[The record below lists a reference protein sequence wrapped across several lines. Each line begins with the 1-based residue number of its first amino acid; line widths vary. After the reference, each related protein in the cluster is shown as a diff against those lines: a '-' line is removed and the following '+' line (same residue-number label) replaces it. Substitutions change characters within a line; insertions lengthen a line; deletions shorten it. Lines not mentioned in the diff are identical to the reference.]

1 MELLIGLGTFLFIL
15 TMILGGYAFVENLR
29 NPKKR
34 EVLRRLHTLSST
46 EYYEDEDID
55 IMRRELYST
64 LPWLNELLQGFRWT
78 DRIGR
83 LIEQSGIQTTLGAFV
98 LLSSVVGL
106 IGFLMSSWVTS
117 NRLFSLPIALFL
129 GLLPYFYISFKKN
142 RRMEKFQRQLPDALD
157 LIARALKAGHA
168 FTAGL
173 KMVGDEMGEPLGTEF
188 QKTLH
193 EINFGVSLPDALKS
207 LPNRVDCPDLKYFI
221 ISVILQRETG
231 GNLAEILE
239 KIAYLIRER
248 FKLQGRIRVLS
259 AEGKLSAIILIAIP
273 FVVALA
279 LYFLNPGYIQIL
291 FTDPLGKVLITLA
304 LFMMAIGIL
313 VMKRMIRIRV

>member
-1 MELLIGLGTFLFIL
+1 MEILILIGTFLFTL
-15 TMILGGYAFVENLR
+15 TLIFGVYTSVQNLR

-46 EYYEDEDID
+46 EYYEDEDVD
-55 IMRRELYST
+55 IMRRRLYSD
-64 LPWLNELLQGFRWT
+64 LPWLNEVLQSFRWT
-78 DRIGR
+78 DRMGR
-83 LIEQSGIQTTLGAFV
+83 LIEQSAIQTTLGAFV
-98 LLSSVVGL
+98 LLSGVMAI

-117 NRLFSLPIALFL
+117 NRLISLPVAVFL
-129 GLLPYFYISFKKN
+129 GLLPYIYISIKKT

-173 KMVGDEMGEPLGTEF
+173 KMVGDEMGQPLGTEF
-188 QKTLH
+188 QKTLQ
-193 EINFGVSLPDALKS
+193 EINFGVSVPDALKS

-291 FTDPLGKVLITLA
+291 FTDPFGKVLITFA
-304 LFMMAIGIL
+304 LVMMAIGIL
-313 VMKRMIRIRV
+313 IMKKMIRIRV

>member
-1 MELLIGLGTFLFIL
+1 MELLIGIGTFLFIL
-15 TMILGGYAFVENLR
+15 TLILGGYTFVENLR
-29 NPKKR
+29 NPKRR

-64 LPWLNELLQGFRWT
+64 LPWLNELLERFRWT
-78 DRIGR
+78 DRMGR

-98 LLSSVVGL
+98 LLSGVMAI
-106 IGFLMSSWVTS
+106 IGFSMSSWMTS
-117 NRLFSLPIALFL
+117 NRLFSLPVALFL
-129 GLLPYFYISFKKN
+129 GLVPYFYISFKKK

-193 EINFGVSLPDALKS
+193 EINFGVSVPDALKS

-304 LFMMAIGIL
+304 LLMMIIGIL
-313 VMKRMIRIRV
+313 VMKRMIQIRV

>member
-1 MELLIGLGTFLFIL
+1 MEILILIGTFLFTL
-15 TMILGGYAFVENLR
+15 TLIFGVYTSVQNLR

-46 EYYEDEDID
+46 AYYEDEDID

-64 LPWLNELLQGFRWT
+64 LPWLNELLEGFRWT
-78 DRIGR
+78 DRMGR
-83 LIEQSGIQTTLGAFV
+83 LIEQSAIQTTLGAFV
-98 LLSSVVGL
+98 LLSGVMAI

-117 NRLFSLPIALFL
+117 NRLISLPVAVFL
-129 GLLPYFYISFKKN
+129 GLLPYIYISIKKT

-279 LYFLNPGYIQIL
+279 L
-291 FTDPLGKVLITLA
+291 
-304 LFMMAIGIL
+304 FMMVIGIL